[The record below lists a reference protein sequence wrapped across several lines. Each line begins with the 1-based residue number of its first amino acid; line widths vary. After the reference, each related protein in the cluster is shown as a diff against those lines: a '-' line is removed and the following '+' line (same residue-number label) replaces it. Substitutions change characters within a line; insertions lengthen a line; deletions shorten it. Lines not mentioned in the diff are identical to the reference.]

1 MMSKAISSKMSE
13 FITARVEYVKQLK
26 NQSETQ
32 SLFVQLAEKYL
43 SGAEMSAG
51 DLSGLKTLAQAEQL
65 EEKLQNAKAAARKVA
80 TTENEKIRKART
92 HELIKSAGLLV
103 KAGLVDGKTG
113 KPRTSSPEIL
123 LGALIELEK
132 RHPSE
137 EEKKHW
143 AEIGRAAM
151 TTDTPKEPRKPK
163 TEPKNPRE
171 TDISD
176 LI

>member
-1 MMSKAISSKMSE
+1 MSKTISDKMGE
-13 FITARVEYVKQLK
+13 FIAVRIEYVKQLK

-32 SLFVQLAEKYL
+32 TIFVQLAEKYL
-43 SGAEMSAG
+43 SGTEMSNG
-51 DLSGLKTLAQAEQL
+51 ELSGLKTLAQAEQL

-123 LGALIELEK
+123 LGALIELER

-137 EEKKHW
+137 AEKKHW

-151 TTDTPKEPRKPK
+151 ASDNTPQSSTTEPIKPRKS
-163 TEPKNPRE
+163 
-171 TDISD
+171 DISD
-176 LI
+176 LV

>member
-1 MMSKAISSKMSE
+1 MSKTISDKMSE
-13 FITARVEYVKQLK
+13 FIAVRIEYVKQLK
-26 NQSETQ
+26 SQSETQ
-32 SLFVQLAEKYL
+32 ILFVQLAEKYL
-43 SGAEMSAG
+43 SGAEMTTG
-51 DLSGLKTLAQAEQL
+51 ELSGLKTLTQAEQL

-132 RHPSE
+132 RNPSE

-151 TTDTPKEPRKPK
+151 VSDNTPSAPQTQT
-163 TEPKNPRE
+163 TEPTKPQKP
-171 TDISD
+171 DISD
-176 LI
+176 LV

>member
-1 MMSKAISSKMSE
+1 
-13 FITARVEYVKQLK
+13 
-26 NQSETQ
+26 
-32 SLFVQLAEKYL
+32 FVQLAEKYL

-113 KPRTSSPEIL
+113 KPRTSSPEI
-123 LGALIELEK
+123 
-132 RHPSE
+132 
-137 EEKKHW
+137 
-143 AEIGRAAM
+143 
-151 TTDTPKEPRKPK
+151 
-163 TEPKNPRE
+163 
-171 TDISD
+171 
-176 LI
+176 

>member
-1 MMSKAISSKMSE
+1 MSKTISDKMSE
-13 FITARVEYVKQLK
+13 FIAVRIEYVKQLK
-26 NQSETQ
+26 SQSETQ
-32 SLFVQLAEKYL
+32 ILFVQLAEKYL
-43 SGAEMSAG
+43 SGAEMTAG
-51 DLSGLKTLAQAEQL
+51 ELSGLKTLTQAEQL

-123 LGALIELEK
+123 LGALIELER

-137 EEKKHW
+137 EEKEHW